1 MSVTPAEEAA
11 LQLAIEIAA
20 DPSAPPGPN
29 PRVGCV
35 ILDEQG
41 AIAGQGFH
49 RGAGTAHA
57 EVVALQSSGNRARG
71 GTALVTLEP
80 CRHTGRTGPC
90 TEELIRAGVRK
101 VIFAVDDPGQES
113 SGGADVLRASGIEV
127 VRARGLLAD
136 RAREFLNPWLFAMT
150 QGRPFVTLK
159 VAASLDGCVAAK
171 DGSSQW
177 ITGEAARANA
187 HSVRSQVDA
196 IVVGSGTVALDNPS
210 LTARHADGTLM
221 AHQPLRVIMGVRDL
235 PPGTK
240 LSTVQPDESE
250 VLHLRTQDVEGVL
263 RELGER
269 SVRHVLVEGGPTL
282 ASAFVRA
289 QVVDRLEWYT
299 APILFGS
306 GVSAMGDLGV
316 TNIAQVVRW
325 RMVGVE
331 TMGEDVKI
339 IAVADRTSTN

>member
-1 MSVTPAEEAA
+1 
-11 LQLAIEIAA
+11 
-20 DPSAPPGPN
+20 
-29 PRVGCV
+29 
-35 ILDEQG
+35 
-41 AIAGQGFH
+41 
-49 RGAGTAHA
+49 
-57 EVVALQSSGNRARG
+57 
-71 GTALVTLEP
+71 
-80 CRHTGRTGPC
+80 
-90 TEELIRAGVRK
+90 
-101 VIFAVDDPGQES
+101 
-113 SGGADVLRASGIEV
+113 
-127 VRARGLLAD
+127 
-136 RAREFLNPWLFAMT
+136 
-150 QGRPFVTLK
+150 
-159 VAASLDGCVAAK
+159 
-171 DGSSQW
+171 
-177 ITGEAARANA
+177 
-187 HSVRSQVDA
+187 VDA

-210 LTARHADGTLM
+210 LTARHTDGTLM
-221 AHQPLRVIMGVRDL
+221 AHQPLRVIMGVSDL

-240 LSTVQPDESE
+240 LSTVQPEESE
-250 VLHLRTQDVEGVL
+250 VLHLRTRDVEGVL

-339 IAVADRTSTN
+339 IAVADRTSTS